1 MNASVSPGSSQREA
15 RVTWT
20 PQVIV
25 PSGAA
30 IAIPTDRGSSS
41 RIASVT
47 TPTRTMNGLMTPPGA
62 IVVDPCRAPPRR
74 APCRARRP
82 GRVSSPHVISQ
93 PAVLGGAAMQTNGQT
108 EARKLHARL
117 SHPVIDADG
126 HWIEYGPVM
135 REEFRRIGGEAAAE
149 AYDFASQRVPNS
161 LKMSLTERRRRRVGQ
176 EAFWGSPSQNVLD
189 RATAMLPRLMYE
201 RLDDLGIDFCVV
213 YPTAGLGYHR
223 MPDTRLRR
231 AICRAYNVFTADQ
244 FRGLEDRIIPAA
256 IIPMYAPQDAIEE
269 LEFAARQL
277 GYKVMMVGGLMR
289 RRVPVVAEEQPD
301 AARFAEWYDVIGIDS
316 DYDYDPVWAKCR
328 ELRVAPS
335 FHNGARSI
343 LLRNSPSNFCFNHIG
358 QFVSAGHAVA
368 KALFFG
374 GVTRRLPD
382 LNFAFLE
389 GGVGWACM
397 LYADLIGH
405 WEKRN
410 GQAIQS
416 TRPTA
421 LDRAKLLELA
431 RKYGRDEMTERLA
444 RGEGL
449 EADPGLTGGV
459 EDVDDYFRCK
469 IGRKDDLRELFVPR
483 FYFGCE
489 ADDPINAWAFNRQA
503 NPMGARLNALFS
515 SDIGHFDVPDM
526 AEVVPEAYEL
536 VEHGL
541 LTDDDFRDFMFAN
554 AVRFW
559 GEVNPDF
566 FKGTVVEKAA
576 ADVLGNGR

>member
-1 MNASVSPGSSQREA
+1 MS
-15 RVTWT
+15 
-20 PQVIV
+20 
-25 PSGAA
+25 
-30 IAIPTDRGSSS
+30 
-41 RIASVT
+41 
-47 TPTRTMNGLMTPPGA
+47 
-62 IVVDPCRAPPRR
+62 
-74 APCRARRP
+74 
-82 GRVSSPHVISQ
+82 
-93 PAVLGGAAMQTNGQT
+93 TNGHVQ
-108 EARKLHARL
+108 AKQLRSRL

-135 REEFRRIGGEAAAE
+135 REEFRRIGGNAAAE
-149 AYDFASQRVPNS
+149 ALELASQRVPNS
-161 LKMSLTERRRRRVGQ
+161 LAMSLAERTRRRVGQ
-176 EAFWGSPSQNVLD
+176 EAFWGSPAANVLD

-213 YPTAGLGYHR
+213 YPTAGLSFHR
-223 MPDTRLRR
+223 MQDTRLRR

-244 FRGLEDRIIPAA
+244 FRGLHDRIVPAA
-256 IIPMYAPQDAIEE
+256 IIPMYTPEEAIAEM
-269 LEFAARQL
+269 EFASAQL
-277 GYKVMMVGGLMR
+277 GYKVMMVGGMMR
-289 RRVPVVAEEQPD
+289 RPVPALAEEHPE
-301 AARFAEWYDVIGIDS
+301 ASKFVEWYDVIGIDS
-316 DYDYDPVWAKCR
+316 PHDYDPVWEKCR

-343 LLRNSPSNFCFNHIG
+343 LLRNSPSNFCYNHIG
-358 QFVSAGHAVA
+358 HFASAGHAVA
-368 KALFFG
+368 KAMFFG
-374 GVTRRLPD
+374 GVTRRFPD

-410 GQAIQS
+410 RRALEN
-416 TRPTA
+416 TNPA
-421 LDRAKLLELA
+421 NLDRAALLRYVE
-431 RKYGRDEMTERLA
+431 KHGRAPMVEAVR
-444 RGEGL
+444 RGDGL
-449 EADPGLTGGV
+449 EGDSNSTLTGGL
-459 EDVDDYFRCK
+459 EDLDDYFRCK
-469 IGRKDDLRELFVPR
+469 IETKQDIRDLFVPR

-489 ADDPINAWAFNRQA
+489 ADDPVNAWAFNRRA

-541 LTDDDFRDFMFAN
+541 ITDADFRDFMFTN

-566 FKGTVVEKAA
+566 FKGTVVERQAA
-576 ADVLGNGR
+576 EVLVAGAARV

>member
-1 MNASVSPGSSQREA
+1 MSPLPFFYGWVSVAIAFATMGVGVNARTAFSLQLIAEHELGS
-15 RVTWT
+15 
-20 PQVIV
+20 QVISPRTELDLEV
-25 PSGAA
+25 AMLTND
-30 IAIPTDRGSSS
+30 PT
-41 RIASVT
+41 
-47 TPTRTMNGLMTPPGA
+47 N
-62 IVVDPCRAPPRR
+62 
-74 APCRARRP
+74 
-82 GRVSSPHVISQ
+82 
-93 PAVLGGAAMQTNGQT
+93 
-108 EARKLHARL
+108 ARKLRSRL
-117 SHPVIDADG
+117 SHPIIDADG
-126 HWIEYGPVM
+126 HWLEYAPLM
-135 REEFRRIGGEAAAE
+135 REEFRRIGGDAAAE
-149 AYDFASQRVPNS
+149 ALALASDRIPSS
-161 LKMSLTERRRRRVGQ
+161 LRMPLAERRRRRVGQ
-176 EAFWGSPSQNVLD
+176 EAFWGSPCENVLD
-189 RATAMLPRLMYE
+189 RATAMLPRFLYE
-201 RLDDLGIDFCVV
+201 RLDDLGMDFCVV

-223 MPDTRLRR
+223 LQDTRLRR

-244 FRGLEDRIIPAA
+244 FRGLDDRIIPAA
-256 IIPMYAPQDAIEE
+256 IIPMYTPEEAIEE

-277 GYKVMMVGGLMR
+277 GYRVMMVGGLMR
-289 RRVPVVAEEQPD
+289 RPVPALAEAHPE
-301 AARFAEWYDVIGIDS
+301 ASKFVEWYDVIGIDS

-328 ELRVAPS
+328 ALRVAPS
-335 FHNGARSI
+335 FHNGARST
-343 LLRNSPSNFCFNHIG
+343 LLRTSPSHFCYNHIRHLA
-358 QFVSAGHAVA
+358 SAGHAVC
-368 KALFFG
+368 KALFLG
-374 GVTRRLPD
+374 GVTRRFPD

-431 RKYGRDEMTERLA
+431 RKYGRDGMTERLA

-469 IGRKDDLRELFVPR
+469 IGRKDDIRELFVPR

-526 AEVVPEAYEL
+526 ADVVPEAYERG
-536 VEHGL
+536 EHGL
-541 LTDDDFRDFMFAN
+541 VTDDDFRDFMFTN

-566 FKGTVVEKAA
+566 FNGTVVEKAA
-576 ADVLGNGR
+576 ANVLTERR

>member
-1 MNASVSPGSSQREA
+1 M
-15 RVTWT
+15 
-20 PQVIV
+20 
-25 PSGAA
+25 
-30 IAIPTDRGSSS
+30 
-41 RIASVT
+41 
-47 TPTRTMNGLMTPPGA
+47 L
-62 IVVDPCRAPPRR
+62 
-74 APCRARRP
+74 
-82 GRVSSPHVISQ
+82 
-93 PAVLGGAAMQTNGQT
+93 TNLQT
-108 EARKLHARL
+108 EARKLRNRL
-117 SHPVIDADG
+117 THPIVDADG
-126 HWIEYGPVM
+126 HWLEYNPVM
-135 REEFRRIGGEAAAE
+135 REEFRRIGGDAAVEALAI
-149 AYDFASQRVPNS
+149 ASDRIPSS
-161 LKMSLTERRRRRVGQ
+161 LRMSLAERRRRRVGQ
-176 EAFWGSPSQNVLD
+176 EAFWSSPSENVLD

-201 RLDDLGIDFCVV
+201 RLDDLGIDFSVV
-213 YPTAGLGYHR
+213 YPTAGLSYHR
-223 MPDTRLRR
+223 MQDTRLRR

-244 FRGLEDRIIPAA
+244 FRDLSDRIIPAA
-256 IIPMYAPQDAIEE
+256 IIPMYTPDEAIEE
-269 LEFAARQL
+269 IEFAVRQL
-277 GYKVMMVGGLMR
+277 GYKVIMVGGLMR
-289 RRVPVVAEEQPD
+289 RPVPALAEERPD
-301 AARFAEWYDVIGIDS
+301 AASLVEWYDVIGLDS
-316 DYDYDPVWAKCR
+316 DHDYDPVWEKCR
-328 ELRVAPS
+328 ELRIAPS

-358 QFVSAGHAVA
+358 HFASAGHAVC

-374 GVTRRLPD
+374 GVTRRFPD

-416 TRPTA
+416 TRPAA